1 MLKWAIWLLL
11 AGNVGYFLWSQGHLD
26 SLGMAPQEEREP
38 ERLQGQVRP
47 EVLRLLNGPAGSE
60 PVPLVGTP
68 PAEAPPASA
77 PDQAPAQPSPTQPD
91 AAPPVATAPA
101 GTACWQVGGFT
112 ASQAES
118 LRSALALLDWPRT
131 AWQVNEVRSA
141 GRWVVYMGRFEGE
154 QMARKKTE
162 LRDIKVEFREVNI
175 PSLGP
180 GLALGTFSTEA
191 AAEQGMQDLTKKG
204 VRTARVAQERPE
216 SLSYS
221 LRLPAVTAGQR
232 SAVESMGGPLA
243 GKTLVS
249 CE

>member
-11 AGNVGYFLWSQGHLD
+11 LGNVGYFLWSQGHFDPVGL
-26 SLGMAPQEEREP
+26 APRVESEP
-38 ERLQGQVRP
+38 ERLQAQIRP
-47 EVLRLLNGPAGSE
+47 EVLRLLNGPG
-60 PVPLVGTP
+60 G
-68 PAEAPPASA
+68 AEALAPSAEPTPANNA
-77 PDQAPAQPSPTQPD
+77 PDPIAPEAPQA
-91 AAPPVATAPA
+91 VASS

-112 ASQAES
+112 ASQAS
-118 LRSALALLDWPRT
+118 GLRGALGMLGWPAG
-131 AWQVNEVRSA
+131 AWQVNEVRTA
-141 GRWVVYMGRFEGE
+141 GRWVVYMGRFNEE

-162 LRDIKVEFREVNI
+162 LRDIKIDFREVSI

-191 AAEQGMQDLTKKG
+191 AAEQGMQDLTRKG

-221 LRLPAVTAGQR
+221 LRLPAATAEQR
-232 SAVESMGGPLA
+232 SVVESLGGPLA
-243 GKTLVS
+243 GKSLVK